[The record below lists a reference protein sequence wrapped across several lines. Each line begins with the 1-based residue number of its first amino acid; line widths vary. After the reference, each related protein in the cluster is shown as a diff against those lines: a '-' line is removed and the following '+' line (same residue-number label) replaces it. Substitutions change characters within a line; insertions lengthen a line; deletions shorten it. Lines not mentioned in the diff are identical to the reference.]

1 MPSKQNSIQIYVII
15 ALTAVL
21 LILAV
26 RLLLLHRELQEM
38 KKEFSSEEV
47 EEILEEKSSA
57 GELNII
63 IDDFGY
69 RNDKVSDG
77 FLSLGA
83 NLTFAVIPGHKY
95 SRSFAKKA
103 FKKGYEVIVHMPME
117 SHVSSSGEEDFIL
130 NTDMTSSE
138 IESRMEKVI
147 NHLPQAVGMNN
158 HQGSKATENKRV
170 MNVVGSVLKKYGKYF
185 VDSRTTP
192 ESIAESMMMSL
203 GVHTTHR
210 DVVLDNEADSYLI
223 NKQLDQLI
231 STAQHKGSAI
241 GVGHA
246 RPMTLQVLQKRIPEL
261 KKAGFEFKFVSS
273 RYK

>member
-21 LILAV
+21 IILAV
-26 RLLLLHRELQEM
+26 RVFLLHRELQEM
-38 KKEFSSEEV
+38 KKEISSEDV
-47 EEILEEKSSA
+47 EEVLEEKSSA

-103 FKKGYEVIVHMPME
+103 FERGYEIIIHMPME
-117 SHVSSSGEEDFIL
+117 SHVSSSGEEDFVL

-147 NHLPQAVGMNN
+147 THLPQAVGMNN

-170 MNVVGSVLKKYGKYF
+170 MNVVGSVLKKYEKYF
-185 VDSRTTP
+185 IDSRTTP

-203 GVHTTHR
+203 GVHTANR
-210 DVVLDNEADSYLI
+210 DVFLDNEADSYLI

-261 KKAGFEFKFVSS
+261 KKAGFQFKFVSS

>member
-38 KKEFSSEEV
+38 KKELAPEDV
-47 EEILEEKSSA
+47 EEIVEEKSIA
-57 GELNII
+57 GELTII

-69 RNDKVSDG
+69 RNDEVSDG

-117 SHVSSSGEEDFIL
+117 SHVSSSGEEVFVL

-147 NHLPQAVGMNN
+147 THLPQAVGMNN

-170 MNVVGSVLKKYGKYF
+170 MNVVGSVLKKYEKYF
-185 VDSRTTP
+185 IDSRTTP

-203 GVHTTHR
+203 GVHTTNR
-210 DVVLDNEADSYLI
+210 DVFLDNEADSYLI

>member
-38 KKEFSSEEV
+38 KKEFSSEDV
-47 EEILEEKSSA
+47 EEILEEKSIA

-69 RNDKVSDG
+69 RNDEVSDG

-117 SHVSSSGEEDFIL
+117 SHVSSSGEEVFVL

-138 IESRMEKVI
+138 IESRMENVI
-147 NHLPQAVGMNN
+147 THLPQAVGMNN

-170 MNVVGSVLKKYGKYF
+170 MNVVGSVLKKYEKYF
-185 VDSRTTP
+185 IDSRTTP

-203 GVHTTHR
+203 GVHTANR
-210 DVVLDNEADSYLI
+210 DVFLDNEADQYLI

-261 KKAGFEFKFVSS
+261 KKAGFQFKFVSS
-273 RYK
+273 LYK

>member
-21 LILAV
+21 IILAV
-26 RLLLLHRELQEM
+26 RVFLLHRELQEM
-38 KKEFSSEEV
+38 KKEISSEDV

-95 SRSFAKKA
+95 SKSFAKKA

-147 NHLPQAVGMNN
+147 THLPQAVGMNN

-203 GVHTTHR
+203 GVHTTNR
-210 DVVLDNEADSYLI
+210 DVFLDNEADSYLI

>member
-38 KKEFSSEEV
+38 KKEFSSEDV
-47 EEILEEKSSA
+47 EEILEEKSIA

-69 RNDKVSDG
+69 RNDEVSDG

-103 FKKGYEVIVHMPME
+103 FERGYEVIVHMPME
-117 SHVSSSGEEDFIL
+117 SHVSSSGEEVFIL

-138 IESRMEKVI
+138 IESRREKVI
-147 NHLPQAVGMNN
+147 THLPQAVGMNN

-170 MNVVGSVLKKYGKYF
+170 MNVVGSVLKKYKKYF

-203 GVHTTHR
+203 GVHTANR
-210 DVVLDNEADSYLI
+210 DVFLDNEADPYLI

-261 KKAGFEFKFVSS
+261 KKAGFQFKFVSS

>member
-21 LILAV
+21 IILAV
-26 RLLLLHRELQEM
+26 RVFLLHRELQEM
-38 KKEFSSEEV
+38 KKEISSEDV
-47 EEILEEKSSA
+47 EEILEEKSIA

-95 SRSFAKKA
+95 SKSFAKKA

-147 NHLPQAVGMNN
+147 THLPQAVGMNN

-203 GVHTTHR
+203 GVHTTNR
-210 DVVLDNEADSYLI
+210 DVFLDNEADSYLI

>member
-1 MPSKQNSIQIYVII
+1 MRSKQNSIQIYVII

-38 KKEFSSEEV
+38 KKEFSSEDV
-47 EEILEEKSSA
+47 EEILEEKSIA

-69 RNDKVSDG
+69 RNDEVSDG

-103 FKKGYEVIVHMPME
+103 FERGYEVIVHMPME
-117 SHVSSSGEEDFIL
+117 SHVSSSGEEVFVL

-147 NHLPQAVGMNN
+147 THLPQAVGMNN

-203 GVHTTHR
+203 GVHTANR
-210 DVVLDNEADSYLI
+210 DVFLDNEADQYLI

-261 KKAGFEFKFVSS
+261 KKAGFQFKFVSS

>member
-21 LILAV
+21 LIRAV

-38 KKEFSSEEV
+38 KKKFSSEDM
-47 EEILEEKSSA
+47 EEILEEKSIA

-69 RNDKVSDG
+69 RNDEVSDG

-103 FKKGYEVIVHMPME
+103 FERGYEVIVHMPME
-117 SHVSSSGEEDFIL
+117 SHVSSSGEEVFVL

-138 IESRMEKVI
+138 TENRMENV
-147 NHLPQAVGMNN
+147 NTHLPEAVGMNN
-158 HQGSKATENKRV
+158 HQGSKAT
-170 MNVVGSVLKKYGKYF
+170 MNGKIMSVVASVLKQEGKYF
-185 VDSRTTP
+185 VDSRTSSATVG
-192 ESIAESMMMSL
+192 EKTMRSL
-203 GVHTTHR
+203 
-210 DVVLDNEADSYLI
+210 D
-223 NKQLDQLI
+223 
-231 STAQHKGSAI
+231 
-241 GVGHA
+241 
-246 RPMTLQVLQKRIPEL
+246 P
-261 KKAGFEFKFVSS
+261 
-273 RYK
+273 

>member
-38 KKEFSSEEV
+38 KKELAPEDV
-47 EEILEEKSSA
+47 EEIVEEKSIA

-69 RNDKVSDG
+69 RNDEVSDG

-117 SHVSSSGEEDFIL
+117 SHVSSSGEEVFVL

-138 IESRMEKVI
+138 IESRMENVI
-147 NHLPQAVGMNN
+147 THLPQAVGMNN

-170 MNVVGSVLKKYGKYF
+170 MNVVGSVLKKYEKYF
-185 VDSRTTP
+185 IDSRTTP

-203 GVHTTHR
+203 GVHTANR
-210 DVVLDNEADSYLI
+210 DVFLDNEADQYLI

-261 KKAGFEFKFVSS
+261 KKAGFQFKFVSS

>member
-38 KKEFSSEEV
+38 KKEISSEDV

-95 SRSFAKKA
+95 SKSFAKKA

-147 NHLPQAVGMNN
+147 THLPQAVGMNN

-192 ESIAESMMMSL
+192 ESLAESMMMSL
-203 GVHTTHR
+203 GVNTTNR
-210 DVVLDNEADSYLI
+210 DVFLDNEADSYLI

>member
-1 MPSKQNSIQIYVII
+1 MVITWS
-15 ALTAVL
+15 L
-21 LILAV
+21 
-26 RLLLLHRELQEM
+26 RLGSFLFTRVKEVGKDSRFTEM
-38 KKEFSSEEV
+38 KKDFFSEDM
-47 EEILEEKSSA
+47 EEILEEKSIA

-69 RNDKVSDG
+69 RNDEVSDG
-77 FLSLGA
+77 FVSLGA

-103 FKKGYEVIVHMPME
+103 FERGYEVIVHMPME
-117 SHVSSSGEEDFIL
+117 SHVSSSGEEDFVL

-138 IESRMEKVI
+138 IESRMENVI
-147 NHLPQAVGMNN
+147 THLPQAVGMNN

-170 MNVVGSVLKKYGKYF
+170 MNVVGSVLKKYEKYF
-185 VDSRTTP
+185 IDSRTTP

-203 GVHTTHR
+203 GVHTANR
-210 DVVLDNEADSYLI
+210 DVFLDNEADLYLI

-261 KKAGFEFKFVSS
+261 KKAGFQFKFVSS

>member
-1 MPSKQNSIQIYVII
+1 
-15 ALTAVL
+15 
-21 LILAV
+21 
-26 RLLLLHRELQEM
+26 
-38 KKEFSSEEV
+38 
-47 EEILEEKSSA
+47 
-57 GELNII
+57 
-63 IDDFGY
+63 
-69 RNDKVSDG
+69 
-77 FLSLGA
+77 
-83 NLTFAVIPGHKY
+83 
-95 SRSFAKKA
+95 
-103 FKKGYEVIVHMPME
+103 MPME

-147 NHLPQAVGMNN
+147 THLPQAVGMNN

-203 GVHTTHR
+203 GVHTTNR
-210 DVVLDNEADSYLI
+210 DVFLDNEADSYLI

-273 RYK
+273 RYI

>member
-38 KKEFSSEEV
+38 KKEFSSEDV
-47 EEILEEKSSA
+47 EEILEEKSIA
-57 GELNII
+57 GELTII

-69 RNDKVSDG
+69 RNDEVSDG

-103 FKKGYEVIVHMPME
+103 FERGYEIIIHMPME
-117 SHVSSSGEEDFIL
+117 SHVSSSGEEVFVL

-138 IESRMEKVI
+138 IESRMENVI
-147 NHLPQAVGMNN
+147 THLPQAVGMNN

-203 GVHTTHR
+203 GVHTTNR
-210 DVVLDNEADSYLI
+210 DVFLDNEADSYLI

-261 KKAGFEFKFVSS
+261 KKAGFQFKFVSS

>member
-38 KKEFSSEEV
+38 KKEFSSEDV
-47 EEILEEKSSA
+47 EEILEEKSIA

-69 RNDKVSDG
+69 RNDEVSDG

-103 FKKGYEVIVHMPME
+103 FERGYEVIVHMPME
-117 SHVSSSGEEDFIL
+117 SHVSSSGEEVFVL

-138 IESRMEKVI
+138 IESRMENVI
-147 NHLPQAVGMNN
+147 THLPQAVGMNN

-170 MNVVGSVLKKYGKYF
+170 MNVVGSVLKKYEKYF
-185 VDSRTTP
+185 IDSRTTP

-203 GVHTTHR
+203 GVHTANR
-210 DVVLDNEADSYLI
+210 DVFLDNEADPYLI

-231 STAQHKGSAI
+231 STVQHKGSAI

-261 KKAGFEFKFVSS
+261 KKAGFQFKFVSS
-273 RYK
+273 LYK

>member
-38 KKEFSSEEV
+38 KKEISSEDV
-47 EEILEEKSSA
+47 EEVLEEKSSA

-95 SRSFAKKA
+95 SKSFAKKA

-147 NHLPQAVGMNN
+147 THLPQAVGMNN

-203 GVHTTHR
+203 GVHTTNR
-210 DVVLDNEADSYLI
+210 DIFLDNEADSYLI

>member
-38 KKEFSSEEV
+38 KKEFSSEDV
-47 EEILEEKSSA
+47 EEILEEKSIA

-69 RNDKVSDG
+69 RNDEVSDG

-103 FKKGYEVIVHMPME
+103 FERGYEVIVHMPME
-117 SHVSSSGEEDFIL
+117 SHVSSSGEEVFVL

-138 IESRMEKVI
+138 IESRMENVI
-147 NHLPQAVGMNN
+147 SHLPQAVGMNN

-170 MNVVGSVLKKYGKYF
+170 MNVVGSVLKKYEKYF
-185 VDSRTTP
+185 IDSRTTP

-203 GVHTTHR
+203 GVHTANR
-210 DVVLDNEADSYLI
+210 DVFLDNEADQSLI

-261 KKAGFEFKFVSS
+261 KKAGFQFKFVSS

>member
-38 KKEFSSEEV
+38 KKEFSSEDV
-47 EEILEEKSSA
+47 EEILEEKSIA

-69 RNDKVSDG
+69 RNDEVSDG

-103 FKKGYEVIVHMPME
+103 FERGYEIIIHMPME
-117 SHVSSSGEEDFIL
+117 SHVSSSGEEVFVL

-138 IESRMEKVI
+138 IESRMENVI
-147 NHLPQAVGMNN
+147 AHLPQAVGMNN

-170 MNVVGSVLKKYGKYF
+170 MNVVGSVLKKYEKYF
-185 VDSRTTP
+185 IDSRTTP

-203 GVHTTHR
+203 GVHTANR
-210 DVVLDNEADSYLI
+210 DVFLDNEADQYLI

-261 KKAGFEFKFVSS
+261 KKAGFQFKFVSNL
-273 RYK
+273 YK

>member
-15 ALTAVL
+15 ALTAAL

-26 RLLLLHRELQEM
+26 RVFLLHRELQEM
-38 KKEFSSEEV
+38 KKEISSEDV
-47 EEILEEKSSA
+47 EEILEEKSIA
-57 GELNII
+57 GELTII

-69 RNDKVSDG
+69 RNDEVSDG
-77 FLSLGA
+77 FLSLGE

-103 FKKGYEVIVHMPME
+103 FEKGYEVIVHMPME
-117 SHVSSSGEEDFIL
+117 SHVSSSGEEEFVL
-130 NTDMTSSE
+130 NTDMTSQE
-138 IESRMEKVI
+138 IENRVKKALSQIPEAR
-147 NHLPQAVGMNN
+147 GMNN
-158 HQGSKATENKRV
+158 HQGSEVTESKRV
-170 MNVVGSVLKKYGKYF
+170 MDVVGSVLKKQKKYF

-192 ESIAESMMMSL
+192 KSVAGSIMKRL
-203 GVHTTHR
+203 GVLTANR
-210 DVVLDNEADSYLI
+210 DVFLDNEADPYQI

-231 STAQHKGSAI
+231 LTAQHKGSAI

-261 KKAGFEFKFVSS
+261 KKDGFEFKFVSS

>member
-38 KKEFSSEEV
+38 KKEISSEDV
-47 EEILEEKSSA
+47 EEVLEEKSSA

-147 NHLPQAVGMNN
+147 THLPQAVGMNN

-192 ESIAESMMMSL
+192 E
-203 GVHTTHR
+203 
-210 DVVLDNEADSYLI
+210 
-223 NKQLDQLI
+223 
-231 STAQHKGSAI
+231 
-241 GVGHA
+241 
-246 RPMTLQVLQKRIPEL
+246 
-261 KKAGFEFKFVSS
+261 
-273 RYK
+273 

>member
-38 KKEFSSEEV
+38 KKEFFSEYM
-47 EEILEEKSSA
+47 EEILEEKSIA

-69 RNDKVSDG
+69 RNDEVSDG

-103 FKKGYEVIVHMPME
+103 FERGYEVIVHMPME
-117 SHVSSSGEEDFIL
+117 SHVSSSGEEVFVL

-138 IESRMEKVI
+138 IESRMENVI
-147 NHLPQAVGMNN
+147 THLPQAVGMNN

-170 MNVVGSVLKKYGKYF
+170 MNVVGSVLKKYEKYF
-185 VDSRTTP
+185 IDSRTTP

-203 GVHTTHR
+203 GVHTANR
-210 DVVLDNEADSYLI
+210 DVFLDNEADLYLI

-246 RPMTLQVLQKRIPEL
+246 RPITLQVLQNRIPEL
-261 KKAGFEFKFVSS
+261 KKAGFQFKFVSS

>member
-38 KKEFSSEEV
+38 KKEFFYEYM
-47 EEILEEKSSA
+47 EEILEEKSIA

-69 RNDKVSDG
+69 RNDEVSDG

-103 FKKGYEVIVHMPME
+103 FERGYEVIVHMPME
-117 SHVSSSGEEDFIL
+117 SHVSSSGEEVFVL

-138 IESRMEKVI
+138 IESRMENVI
-147 NHLPQAVGMNN
+147 THLPQAVGMNN

-170 MNVVGSVLKKYGKYF
+170 MNVVGSVLKKYEKYF
-185 VDSRTTP
+185 IDSRTTP
-192 ESIAESMMMSL
+192 ESIAGSMMMSL
-203 GVHTTHR
+203 GVHTANR
-210 DVVLDNEADSYLI
+210 DVFLDNEADPYLI

-231 STAQHKGSAI
+231 STVQHKGSAI

-261 KKAGFEFKFVSS
+261 KKAGFQFKFVSS

>member
-38 KKEFSSEEV
+38 KKEFSSEDV
-47 EEILEEKSSA
+47 EEILEEKSIA

-69 RNDKVSDG
+69 RNDEVSDG

-117 SHVSSSGEEDFIL
+117 SHVSSSGEEVFVL

-138 IESRMEKVI
+138 IESRMENVI
-147 NHLPQAVGMNN
+147 THLPQAVGMNN

-170 MNVVGSVLKKYGKYF
+170 MNVVGSVLKKYEKYF
-185 VDSRTTP
+185 IDSRTTP

-203 GVHTTHR
+203 GVHTANR
-210 DVVLDNEADSYLI
+210 DVFLDNEADPYLI

-261 KKAGFEFKFVSS
+261 KKAGFQFKFVSS

>member
-38 KKEFSSEEV
+38 KKELAPEDV
-47 EEILEEKSSA
+47 EEIVEEKSIA
-57 GELNII
+57 GELTII

-69 RNDKVSDG
+69 RNDEVSDG

-117 SHVSSSGEEDFIL
+117 SHVSSSGEEVFVL

-147 NHLPQAVGMNN
+147 THLPQAVGMNN

-170 MNVVGSVLKKYGKYF
+170 MNVVGSVLKKYEKYF
-185 VDSRTTP
+185 IDSRTTP

-203 GVHTTHR
+203 GVHTTNR
-210 DVVLDNEADSYLI
+210 DVFLDNEADSYLI

-261 KKAGFEFKFVSS
+261 KKAGFQFKFVSS

>member
-38 KKEFSSEEV
+38 KKEISSEDV

-95 SRSFAKKA
+95 SKSFAKKA

-147 NHLPQAVGMNN
+147 THLPQAVGMNN

-170 MNVVGSVLKKYGKYF
+170 MNVVGSVLKKYGMYF

-203 GVHTTHR
+203 GVHTTNR
-210 DVVLDNEADSYLI
+210 DIFLDNEADSYLI

>member
-38 KKEFSSEEV
+38 KKELAPEDV
-47 EEILEEKSSA
+47 EEIVEEKSIA
-57 GELNII
+57 GELTII

-69 RNDKVSDG
+69 RNDEVSDG

-103 FKKGYEVIVHMPME
+103 FERGYEVIVHMPME
-117 SHVSSSGEEDFIL
+117 SHVSSSGEEVFVL

-147 NHLPQAVGMNN
+147 THLPQAVGMNN

-170 MNVVGSVLKKYGKYF
+170 MNVVGSVLKKYEKYF
-185 VDSRTTP
+185 IDSRTTP

-203 GVHTTHR
+203 GVHTTNR
-210 DVVLDNEADSYLI
+210 DVFLDNEADSYLI

>member
-26 RLLLLHRELQEM
+26 RLLLLHRELQEI
-38 KKEFSSEEV
+38 KKEFAPKDV
-47 EEILEEKSSA
+47 EEIVEEKSIA
-57 GELNII
+57 GELTII

-69 RNDKVSDG
+69 RNDEVSDG

-95 SRSFAKKA
+95 SRLFAKKA
-103 FKKGYEVIVHMPME
+103 FENGYEVIVHMPME
-117 SHVSSSGEEDFIL
+117 PAPGEEEFVL
-130 NTDMTSSE
+130 TANMTSHE
-138 IESRMEKVI
+138 IEVRMEKALD
-147 NHLPQAVGMNN
+147 HLPQAVGMNN
-158 HQGSKATENKRV
+158 HQGSKVTESKRV
-170 MNVVGSVLKKYGKYF
+170 MDVVGSVLKKYKKYF

-192 ESIAESMMMSL
+192 ESIAGSMMISL
-203 GVHTTHR
+203 GVHTANR
-210 DVVLDNEADSYLI
+210 DVFLDNEADPYLI

-231 STAQHKGSAI
+231 STVQHKGSAI

-261 KKAGFEFKFVSS
+261 KKAGFQFKFVSS
-273 RYK
+273 LYK

>member
-1 MPSKQNSIQIYVII
+1 MPSQQNSIQIYVII
-15 ALTAVL
+15 TLTAVL

-38 KKEFSSEEV
+38 KKEFSSEDV
-47 EEILEEKSSA
+47 EEILEEKSIA

-69 RNDKVSDG
+69 RNDEVSDG

-103 FKKGYEVIVHMPME
+103 FERGYEVIVHMPME
-117 SHVSSSGEEDFIL
+117 SHVSSSGEEVFVL

-138 IESRMEKVI
+138 IESRMENVI
-147 NHLPQAVGMNN
+147 THLPQAVGMNN

-170 MNVVGSVLKKYGKYF
+170 MNVVGSVLKKYEKYF
-185 VDSRTTP
+185 IDSRTTP

-203 GVHTTHR
+203 GVHTANR
-210 DVVLDNEADSYLI
+210 DVFLDNEADPYLI

-231 STAQHKGSAI
+231 STVQHKGSAI

-261 KKAGFEFKFVSS
+261 KKAGFQFKFVSS
-273 RYK
+273 LYK

>member
-38 KKEFSSEEV
+38 KKEFFSESM
-47 EEILEEKSSA
+47 EEILEEKSIA

-69 RNDKVSDG
+69 RNDEVSDG

-103 FKKGYEVIVHMPME
+103 FERGYEVIVHMPME
-117 SHVSSSGEEDFIL
+117 SHVSSSGEEVFVL

-138 IESRMEKVI
+138 IESRMENVI
-147 NHLPQAVGMNN
+147 THLPQAVGMNN

-170 MNVVGSVLKKYGKYF
+170 MNVVGSVLKKYEKYF
-185 VDSRTTP
+185 IDSRTTP

-203 GVHTTHR
+203 GVHTANR
-210 DVVLDNEADSYLI
+210 DVFLDNEADSYLI

-261 KKAGFEFKFVSS
+261 KKAGFQFKFVSS

>member
-26 RLLLLHRELQEM
+26 RLLLLHRELQEI
-38 KKEFSSEEV
+38 KKEFAPKDV
-47 EEILEEKSSA
+47 EEIVEEKSIA
-57 GELNII
+57 GELTII

-69 RNDKVSDG
+69 RNDEVSDG

-95 SRSFAKKA
+95 SKSFAKKA

-147 NHLPQAVGMNN
+147 SHLPQAVGMNN
-158 HQGSKATENKRV
+158 HQGSKAAENKRV
-170 MNVVGSVLKKYGKYF
+170 MNVVGSVLKKYEKYF

-192 ESIAESMMMSL
+192 ETIAGSMMMSL
-203 GVHTTHR
+203 GVHTANR
-210 DVVLDNEADSYLI
+210 DIFLDNEADPYLI

-261 KKAGFEFKFVSS
+261 EKAGFQFKFVSS
-273 RYK
+273 LYK

>member
-26 RLLLLHRELQEM
+26 RLLLLHRELQEI
-38 KKEFSSEEV
+38 KKEFAPKDV
-47 EEILEEKSSA
+47 EEIVEEKSIA
-57 GELNII
+57 GELTII

-69 RNDKVSDG
+69 RNDEVSDG

-95 SRSFAKKA
+95 SGSFAKKA
-103 FKKGYEVIVHMPME
+103 FEKGYEVIVHMPME
-117 SHVSSSGEEDFIL
+117 SHAPFSGEEEFVL

-147 NHLPQAVGMNN
+147 SHLPQAVGMNN
-158 HQGSKATENKRV
+158 HQGSKATENRRV

-192 ESIAESMMMSL
+192 ETIAGSMMMSL
-203 GVHTTHR
+203 GVHTANR
-210 DVVLDNEADSYLI
+210 DIFLDNEADPYLI

-261 KKAGFEFKFVSS
+261 EKSGFQFKLVSS
-273 RYK
+273 LYK

>member
-26 RLLLLHRELQEM
+26 RLFLLHRELQEM
-38 KKEFSSEEV
+38 KKEISSEDV

-95 SRSFAKKA
+95 SKSFAKKA

-147 NHLPQAVGMNN
+147 THLPQAVGMNN

-203 GVHTTHR
+203 GVNTTNR
-210 DVVLDNEADSYLI
+210 DVFLDNEADSYLI

>member
-38 KKEFSSEEV
+38 KKEFSSEDV
-47 EEILEEKSSA
+47 EEILKEKSIA

-69 RNDKVSDG
+69 RNDEVSDG

-103 FKKGYEVIVHMPME
+103 FERGYEVIVHMPME
-117 SHVSSSGEEDFIL
+117 SHVSSSGEEVFVL

-138 IESRMEKVI
+138 IESRMENVI
-147 NHLPQAVGMNN
+147 THLPQAVGMNN

-170 MNVVGSVLKKYGKYF
+170 MNVVGSVLKKYEKYF
-185 VDSRTTP
+185 IDSRTTP

-203 GVHTTHR
+203 GVHTANR
-210 DVVLDNEADSYLI
+210 DVFLDNEADQYLI

-261 KKAGFEFKFVSS
+261 KKAGFQFKFVSS

>member
-1 MPSKQNSIQIYVII
+1 MPSKQKSIQIYIII

-38 KKEFSSEEV
+38 KKEISSEDV
-47 EEILEEKSSA
+47 EEVLEEKSIA

-69 RNDKVSDG
+69 RNDEVSDG

-103 FKKGYEVIVHMPME
+103 FERGYEVIVHMPME
-117 SHVSSSGEEDFIL
+117 SHVSSSGEEVFVL

-138 IESRMEKVI
+138 IESRMENVI
-147 NHLPQAVGMNN
+147 THLPQAVGMNN

-170 MNVVGSVLKKYGKYF
+170 MNVVGSVLKKYKKYF
-185 VDSRTTP
+185 IDSRTTP

-203 GVHTTHR
+203 GVHTANR
-210 DVVLDNEADSYLI
+210 DVFLDNEADQYLI

-261 KKAGFEFKFVSS
+261 KKAGFQFKFVSS

>member
-38 KKEFSSEEV
+38 KKEFFSEYM
-47 EEILEEKSSA
+47 EEILEEKSIA

-69 RNDKVSDG
+69 RNDEVSDG

-103 FKKGYEVIVHMPME
+103 FERGYEIIIHMPME
-117 SHVSSSGEEDFIL
+117 SHVSSSGEEDFVL

-138 IESRMEKVI
+138 IESRMENVI
-147 NHLPQAVGMNN
+147 THLPQAVGMNN

-170 MNVVGSVLKKYGKYF
+170 MNVVGSVLKKYEKYF
-185 VDSRTTP
+185 IDSRTTP

-203 GVHTTHR
+203 GVHTANR
-210 DVVLDNEADSYLI
+210 DVFLDNEADPYLI

-231 STAQHKGSAI
+231 SIAQHKGSAI

-246 RPMTLQVLQKRIPEL
+246 RPMTLQVLQKRIPVL
-261 KKAGFEFKFVSS
+261 KKAGFQFKFVSS